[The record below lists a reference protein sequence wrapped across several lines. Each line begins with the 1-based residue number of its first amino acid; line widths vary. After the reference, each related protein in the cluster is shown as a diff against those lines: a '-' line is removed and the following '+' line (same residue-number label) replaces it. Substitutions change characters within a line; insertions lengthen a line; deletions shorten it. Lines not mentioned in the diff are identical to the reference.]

1 MKKNTC
7 VSIAFA
13 ALTLSFSSTAFAQ
26 ATTLRVGWV
35 QIDPQ
40 SSASPIYGPFTPT
53 DALSSSVSKQSTLFF
68 SLAREIESNL
78 EVELALGIP
87 PTHDNTLVVKNA
99 SAVTP
104 SVAALN
110 GQVAAT
116 VRQIAPTLFLNYRF
130 DEIGGAIRPF
140 VGAGINYTV
149 FDKASSTAVN
159 DKVNGGPTSI
169 KLSSSTGLAFQ
180 VGATAQI
187 SGPWSA
193 NIVWSTAQVKTKMT
207 SNTLG
212 IERSADVTMNPSVIT
227 LSVGFTF

>member
-1 MKKNTC
+1 MKK
-7 VSIAFA
+7 SICLRLAFTTL
-13 ALTLSFSSTAFAQ
+13 ALVFSSASFAQ
-26 ATTLRVGWV
+26 TTTVKVGWV

-40 SSASPIYGPFTPT
+40 SSASSIYGPFTPT
-53 DALSSSVSKQSTLFF
+53 DALSLGVSKQSTLFF
-68 SLAREIESNL
+68 SVAREIDANL

-87 PTHDNTLVVKNA
+87 PTHDNTLVVKDA

-130 DEIGGAIRPF
+130 DDIGAGIRPF

-149 FDKASSTAVN
+149 FDNASSTAVN
-159 DKVNGGPTSI
+159 DRINGGPTTI
-169 KLSSSTGLAFQ
+169 KLSSSSGLAFQ

-193 NIVWSTAQVKTKMT
+193 NVVWSTAQVKTKMT
-207 SNTLG
+207 SNTMG
-212 IERSADVTMNPSVIT
+212 IERKADVTMNPSVIT
-227 LSVGFTF
+227 LSVGYSF

>member
-1 MKKNTC
+1 MKKITYL
-7 VSIAFA
+7 SIAFT
-13 ALTLSFSSTAFAQ
+13 TLAIGCSSAVFAQ
-26 ATTLRVGWV
+26 ATTVRVGWV

-40 SSASPIYGPFTPT
+40 SSASSIYGPFTPT
-53 DALSSSVSKQSTLFF
+53 DALSSNVSKQSTLFF
-68 SLAREIESNL
+68 SVAREIDPNL

-104 SVAALN
+104 GVAALN

-130 DEIGGAIRPF
+130 DEVGGGVRPF

-149 FDKASSTAVN
+149 FDNASSTAVN

-193 NIVWSTAQVKTKMT
+193 SIVWSTAQVKTKMT

-212 IERSADVTMNPSVIT
+212 IERNADVTMSPSVIT
-227 LSVGFTF
+227 LSVGYTF

>member
-1 MKKNTC
+1 MKKIEC
-7 VSIAFA
+7 LGIAFTTLA
-13 ALTLSFSSTAFAQ
+13 LSFSSAAFAQ
-26 ATTLRVGWV
+26 ATTVRLGWV

-40 SSASPIYGPFTPT
+40 SSASSIYGPFTPV
-53 DALSSSVSKQSTLFF
+53 DALSLNVSKQSTLFF
-68 SLAREIESNL
+68 SVAREIAPNL

-99 SAVTP
+99 NAITP
-104 SVAALN
+104 GVAALN
-110 GQVAAT
+110 GQVVAT
-116 VRQIAPTLFLNYRF
+116 VRQIAPTLFFNYRF
-130 DEIGGAIRPF
+130 DELVDGVRPF
-140 VGAGINYTV
+140 VGAGVNYTV
-149 FDKASSTAVN
+149 FDNAASTAVN

-212 IERSADVTMNPSVIT
+212 IERNSDVTMSPSVLT
-227 LSVGFTF
+227 LSVGYTF